1 MNWKHTLDN
10 FFYYNDISQKVN
22 FMSGSKFII
31 MFIIGILLI
40 AIISYLWV
48 NEIDKMSK
56 EHPDYKGEDFP

>member
-1 MNWKHTLDN
+1 
-10 FFYYNDISQKVN
+10 
-22 FMSGSKFII
+22 MSGSKFII